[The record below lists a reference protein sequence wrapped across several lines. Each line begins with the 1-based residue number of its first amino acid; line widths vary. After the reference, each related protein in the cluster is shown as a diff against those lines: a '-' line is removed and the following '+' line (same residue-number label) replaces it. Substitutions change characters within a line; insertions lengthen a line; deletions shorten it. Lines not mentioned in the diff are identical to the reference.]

1 MRKLDL
7 FILTAAIAT
16 GAFWFQPRQSPPAPV
31 HPLAAYQFAG
41 LHLGDSP
48 GQVRGVLGEPSRQE
62 ASNWFYESPA
72 GVLDLYWQGG
82 RLGGIQLSI
91 ESGKSS
97 ETRWALDPA
106 LPMGCSRANV
116 RSVLGEP
123 GRVRHGEVLET
134 WNYAAHP
141 GEPATDLALGFDKD
155 RLLHV
160 RMSLI

>member
-7 FILTAAIAT
+7 CILIGAIAI
-16 GAFWFQPRQSPPAPV
+16 GAYCFRPQPSPRSSER
-31 HPLAAYQFAG
+31 LSAAYQFAG

-48 GQVRGVLGEPSRQE
+48 TQVRAVLGEPSRRE

-72 GVLDLYWQGG
+72 GVLDLYWQGQ

-91 ESGKSS
+91 AAGREKENTWS
-97 ETRWALDPA
+97 LDPR
-106 LPMGCSRANV
+106 LPMGCSRSDV
-116 RSVLGEP
+116 RASLGEP
-123 GRVRHGEVLET
+123 ARVRHGEVLET
-134 WNYAAHP
+134 WNYAARP
-141 GEPATDLALGFDKD
+141 GQPATDLALGFDQD